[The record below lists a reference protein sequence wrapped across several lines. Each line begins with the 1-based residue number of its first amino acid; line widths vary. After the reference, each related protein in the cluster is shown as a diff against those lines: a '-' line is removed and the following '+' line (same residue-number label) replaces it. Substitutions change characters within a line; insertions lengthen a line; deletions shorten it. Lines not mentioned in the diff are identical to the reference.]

1 MVMVYEEVVRLRVG
15 EGECVG
21 WTRTET
27 GSDGGVLRFLVFVFV
42 FVFFVWVVFVFV
54 FGRKGEVSDVGILSS
69 LPFPFP
75 VAL

>member
-1 MVMVYEEVVRLRVG
+1 MVYEEVVRLRVG

-42 FVFFVWVVFVFV
+42 FFVWVVWVVFV

>member
-1 MVMVYEEVVRLRVG
+1 MVYEEVVRLRVG

-42 FVFFVWVVFVFV
+42 FFVWVVFV